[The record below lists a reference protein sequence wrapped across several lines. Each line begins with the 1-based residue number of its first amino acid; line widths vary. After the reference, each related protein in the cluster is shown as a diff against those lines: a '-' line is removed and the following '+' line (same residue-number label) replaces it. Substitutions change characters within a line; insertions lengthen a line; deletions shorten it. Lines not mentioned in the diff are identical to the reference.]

1 MKSLAVFLSL
11 YPDTWMIH
19 TFPLASSEVTL
30 AINSLAVRLFGLDLQ
45 TLKNQTHIVAESR
58 RSIIAKGRCTFDK
71 MYKIYNSD
79 IINIRPHDL
88 FSSLVPNYN
97 LCLFIRLQKLPLELS
112 VLIKCQ
118 LFFKLLYMLI
128 NTSLQQVT

>member
-1 MKSLAVFLSL
+1 
-11 YPDTWMIH
+11 
-19 TFPLASSEVTL
+19 
-30 AINSLAVRLFGLDLQ
+30 
-45 TLKNQTHIVAESR
+45 
-58 RSIIAKGRCTFDK
+58 

-79 IINIRPHDL
+79 IINIRPRDL
-88 FSSLVPNYN
+88 FSSLFPNYN

-118 LFFKLLYMLI
+118 LFLKLLYMLI